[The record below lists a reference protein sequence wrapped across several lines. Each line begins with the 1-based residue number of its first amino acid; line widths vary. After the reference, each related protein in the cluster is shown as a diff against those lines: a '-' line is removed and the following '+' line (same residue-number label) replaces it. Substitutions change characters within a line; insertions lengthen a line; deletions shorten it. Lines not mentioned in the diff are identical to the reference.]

1 MTLMWLRVV
10 VLLCAAEVS
19 AGASYSLLDPDADHT
34 KMAIEFDKAGKDS
47 QAVQSFTAAVK
58 FVPTF
63 RNRHNLGVAF
73 MRLGHKESRNVR
85 MTGFALYG
93 GCLVRG
99 IHWAGLSLAWLQVE
113 AATKFYS
120 LAHKQFT
127 VALEL
132 PGASSGERAAT
143 ESLLTKMSTYFQS
156 QFGRPFTPDPQAVN
170 EFEVDVRASREDP
183 HASAVQVSADGSTRS
198 SSLPASLRLP
208 KHADGSPLF
217 WRGSQDDIARQD
229 AIVTEL
235 HGSSAETTT
244 AHGDTGDR
252 QNRRLPRRRA
262 SQSTVA
268 FQRYNPKDAIEVRAC
283 STIFATLSWR
293 SWLHSFSIC
302 LLRRDVFGARTTQA
316 LSGVPPQDRHGGAER
331 KVPQHQEDSRCI
343 LRNGPCMRQ
352 MQLHSPSLFHSCT
365 PATSAKS
372 GSVSS
377 IAY

>member
-293 SWLHSFSIC
+293 SWLHSSQSACCVVTFLALERRRPFLEFRHKTAMVVQNARSLSTKRTAGAFC
-302 LLRRDVFGARTTQA
+302 VMAPACVKCNSTAHHSFTRVHQLLQPRVGAC
-316 LSGVPPQDRHGGAER
+316 
-331 KVPQHQEDSRCI
+331 HQ
-343 LRNGPCMRQ
+343 
-352 MQLHSPSLFHSCT
+352 
-365 PATSAKS
+365 
-372 GSVSS
+372 
-377 IAY
+377 